1 MLMLRAHPGRV
12 DRLRASRQRRPR
24 RLELCFLRLED
35 RTLLATTLG
44 GVATPPPVPNDT
56 PVSNVAVTTDPGVQ
70 QSPSIAVDPLDSN
83 HLAMAYMDRSLV
95 TTGYAGIGVSVSR
108 DDGMT
113 WQETS
118 VPLPAGF
125 NQGASNPTLQFDD
138 HGNVFVSYEA
148 ATFLGPQPPLTNPT
162 TRDPVTDVRTRTY
175 GFQAN
180 NGIFVVRSGDGGLTW
195 GTPVA
200 VVSHLYTT
208 TPVPFEINA
217 DLGIDLYHTLPS
229 GQSNPYFGDMYV
241 TWARYYPAGQFPGEP
256 GSAAAATSCS
266 RYRTTAVKRGQLSSR
281 QTRSTAPRSA

>member
-1 MLMLRAHPGRV
+1 M
-12 DRLRASRQRRPR
+12 
-24 RLELCFLRLED
+24 
-35 RTLLATTLG
+35 
-44 GVATPPPVPNDT
+44 

-95 TTGYAGIGVSVSR
+95 TTGYAGIGVAVSFN
-108 DDGMT
+108 DGAT
-113 WQETS
+113 WQQSS

-125 NQGASNPTLQFDD
+125 NQGAANPTLVFDD
-138 HGNVFVSYEA
+138 QGHVFVSYEA

-162 TRDPVTDVRTRTY
+162 TIDPVTQERTRTY

-200 VVSHLYTT
+200 VASHLYTT

-217 DLGIDLYHTLPS
+217 DLAIDLYHTLPG
-229 GQSNPYFGDMYV
+229 GQPNPYYGEMYV
-241 TWARYYPAGQFPGEP
+241 TWARYYPAGDFPGEP
-256 GSAAAATSCS
+256 GSGGGSDIMFSESHDGGQAWETQL
-266 RYRTTAVKRGQLSSR
+266 TTNPLNGALDQRDLENGQHGHR
-281 QTRSTAPRSA
+281 CTCGTGIPE